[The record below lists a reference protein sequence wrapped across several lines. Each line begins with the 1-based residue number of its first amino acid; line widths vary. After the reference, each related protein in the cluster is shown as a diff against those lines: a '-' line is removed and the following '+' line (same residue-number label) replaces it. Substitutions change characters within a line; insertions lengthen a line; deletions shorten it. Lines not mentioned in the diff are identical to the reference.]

1 MKLIVGTNNQK
12 KLDVVA
18 AVCSVLLQSDVEVSG
33 YSANSMVA
41 EAPHDEETFQGALNR
56 ALDCEK
62 HGEADYYIG
71 IESGLV
77 ERYGNFF
84 EEAWAVVLHKNKR
97 YIGYSSGLLLP
108 EIVTTRMA
116 EGMLHNK
123 IMEQIDAELK
133 LPADN
138 RDTWS
143 RYSGGQILR
152 SISLE
157 ESVRNAFIQSIPA
170 KNSLYFKV

>member
-1 MKLIVGTNNQK
+1 MKIIVGTNNQK
-12 KLDVVA
+12 KLDVVGA
-18 AVCSVLLQSDVEVSG
+18 ICSDLLRVSVEVTG
-33 YSANSMVA
+33 YSSNSQVP
-41 EAPHDEETFQGALNR
+41 EAPHDEETYRGALNR
-56 ALDCEK
+56 ALDCEQS
-62 HGEADYYIG
+62 GEADAYIG

-84 EEAWAVVLHKNKR
+84 EEAWSVVSRNNKQ

-108 EIVTTRMA
+108 EVVTTRMA

-123 IMEQIDAELK
+123 IMEQIDKELK
-133 LPADN
+133 LPDDN

-157 ESVRNAFIQSIPA
+157 ESLRNALIQSVPA
-170 KNSLYFKV
+170 KNSLYFIS